1 MIGVPAF
8 AEKFG
13 IAPRKV
19 QKWCR
24 EGKIPGAEQDGKWR
38 PWRIPEDAMPPLDTK
53 AAKKKNRT

>member
-13 IAPRKV
+13 LDPRQV

-38 PWRIPEDAMPPLDTK
+38 PWRIPEDAVPPTDTK
-53 AAKKKNRT
+53 VVKK